1 LWVWRGED
9 KDTGLGKEHTDQRTY
24 LKVLVHEKGLGH
36 WRWVGQPRGLDEDM
50 VELAGFALE
59 QVRQDA
65 DKVPTDRAADAY
77 WGGGGR
83 EGGRG
88 GEEGGVKRGNELVLL
103 CHQVRW
109 AGSNS
114 QEPWSSLT
122 PSPGGREGGREE
134 GMEGGRRGGR
144 KGESVG
150 VVVLQGAMVGEGRMS
165 EREAGV

>member
-1 LWVWRGED
+1 VWRGED

-77 WGGGGR
+77 WGGGG
-83 EGGRG
+83 
-88 GEEGGVKRGNELVLL
+88 
-103 CHQVRW
+103 
-109 AGSNS
+109 
-114 QEPWSSLT
+114 
-122 PSPGGREGGREE
+122 EGGRE
-134 GMEGGRRGGR
+134 GRRGGR
-144 KGESVG
+144 GEKRDRVG
-150 VVVLQGAMVGEGRMS
+150 VVVPPGAMGGVELPRALVISYAITWGEGRGKGRRDGG
-165 EREAGV
+165 REAGREEGRKCWCCCATRCDGGGGEDE